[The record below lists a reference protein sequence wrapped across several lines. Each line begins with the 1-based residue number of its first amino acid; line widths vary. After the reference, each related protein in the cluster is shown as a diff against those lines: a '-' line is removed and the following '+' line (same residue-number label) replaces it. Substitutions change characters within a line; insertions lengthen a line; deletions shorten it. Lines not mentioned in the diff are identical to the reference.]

1 MFFFRSVYS
10 KCNSL
15 KCTNIHLSVQISI
28 SLLFSNPY
36 LCLKESNSG
45 IFYMKT
51 HIIRRALLA
60 LGICSALNMQAQA
73 PHPERIYLSGTGTD
87 YTRTWEFYCS
97 KGQNSGKWK
106 SIEVPSCW
114 ELQGFGEYTYG
125 RYYTIKG
132 AKPSDETGIYRYRFL
147 TPDCGKNDRIKL
159 FFDGVMTDAEVR
171 VNGNPAG
178 QIHQGAFYRF
188 SYDITSLLKAEG
200 ENLLEVKVAKQSANK
215 SVNAAER
222 RADWW
227 LYGGI
232 YRPVWLEVVPAVS
245 MEHFILD
252 ARADGSLRASVRT
265 TGNAEGHVLAV
276 SIRGL
281 KDGKPLRTLQG
292 KEQVSCPL
300 ATSGRETEFTCKW
313 LDVKVWNTE
322 APELYVARLELKDRS
337 GNVIQVREE
346 RIGFRTIEFFPQDG
360 IYLNGTRLIVKGINR
375 HSFSVDGGRTTSAAM
390 SRQDA
395 LLIKEMN
402 MNAVRSHYPPDEH
415 FLDMCDSLGLVYIDE
430 LSGWHGRYDTE
441 TGARLIREMV
451 ERDVNHPSV
460 ILWSNGNEG
469 GWNTDNDSLFCKY
482 DKFQRRH
489 VIHPWADFDGLD
501 THHYPA
507 YLTGVARF
515 TNGYKV
521 FMPTEFMHAMY
532 DQGGGAGLRDFW
544 DRWMTNP
551 MFAGGFIWVF
561 CDEAPK
567 RSDRGGVLDSDGSNA
582 PDGVVGPRREKEG
595 SFYAIRSQWSPV
607 QIKPLLITEHFDGS
621 FFISNEY
628 IYTNLKDC
636 RMTYEVL
643 SCDIPMQGAVSR
655 ILARGEVTLPA
666 LSPGE
671 TGKARFSLP
680 ASFAEGD
687 VLKLEAFDRDGH
699 CICDWSFPIRL
710 VNPYFQRHLAQVST
724 GLSGNVVSARN
735 NGKEIVLKSEKVSV
749 TFDAA
754 TGMILRVLSGNTEIP
769 LTNGPVAVGM
779 KMVYQPA
786 SSYVRQDSEEAV
798 FCARYKGGADSIVWR
813 LTSQGL
819 LYMDAVLLNRASGG
833 GGFDDAFM
841 DTEVYNLGLTFSYP
855 ERICKGMK
863 WLGRGPYRVW
873 KNRIPGTNYGI
884 WHKDYN
890 NTVTSESYD
899 NLVYP
904 EFKGYHANM
913 YWATF
918 ESDTAPFT
926 VYSRTDGI
934 FYRVFT
940 PEEPKGSAKR
950 TMPEFPEGDISFL
963 LDIPAICSFKP
974 IEQQG
979 PNSQPGNIRI
989 KKGDEGLRL
998 NLMFDFRKEN

>member
-1 MFFFRSVYS
+1 
-10 KCNSL
+10 
-15 KCTNIHLSVQISI
+15 
-28 SLLFSNPY
+28 
-36 LCLKESNSG
+36 
-45 IFYMKT
+45 MKT

-252 ARADGSLRASVRT
+252 ARADGSLRASVRMA
-265 TGNAEGHVLAV
+265 GNAEGHVLAV

-313 LDVKVWNTE
+313 SDVKVWNIE

-489 VIHPWADFDGLD
+489 VIHPWADFDRLD
-501 THHYPA
+501 THHYPT

-621 FFISNEY
+621 FFVSNEY

-699 CICDWSFPIRL
+699 RICDWSFPIRL
-710 VNPYFQRHLAQVST
+710 ANPYFQRHLAQVST
-724 GLSGNVVSARN
+724 GLSGNTVSARN

-779 KMVYQPA
+779 KMLYQPA

-873 KNRIPGTNYGI
+873 KNRISGTNYGI

-890 NTVTSESYD
+890 NTVTGESYD

>member
-1 MFFFRSVYS
+1 
-10 KCNSL
+10 
-15 KCTNIHLSVQISI
+15 
-28 SLLFSNPY
+28 
-36 LCLKESNSG
+36 
-45 IFYMKT
+45 MKT

-232 YRPVWLEVVPAVS
+232 YRPVWLEVVPDVS

-265 TGNAEGHVLAV
+265 AGNAEGHVLAV

-313 LDVKVWNTE
+313 SDVKVWNTE

-621 FFISNEY
+621 FFVSNEY

-699 CICDWSFPIRL
+699 RICDWSFPIRL
-710 VNPYFQRHLAQVST
+710 ANPYFQRHLAQVST
-724 GLSGNVVSARN
+724 GLSGNTVSARN

-779 KMVYQPA
+779 KMLYQPA

-890 NTVTSESYD
+890 NTVTGESYD

>member
-1 MFFFRSVYS
+1 
-10 KCNSL
+10 
-15 KCTNIHLSVQISI
+15 
-28 SLLFSNPY
+28 
-36 LCLKESNSG
+36 
-45 IFYMKT
+45 MKT

-159 FFDGVMTDAEVR
+159 FFDGVMTDAEVW
-171 VNGNPAG
+171 VNGKSAG

-188 SYDITSLLKAEG
+188 SYDITSLLKTEG

-252 ARADGSLRASVRT
+252 ARADGSLRASVRMA
-265 TGNAEGHVLAV
+265 GNAEGHVLAV

-300 ATSGRETEFTCKW
+300 VTSGRETEFTCKW
-313 LDVKVWNTE
+313 SDVKVWNTE

-699 CICDWSFPIRL
+699 RICDWSFPIRL
-710 VNPYFQRHLAQVST
+710 ANPYFQRHLAQVST
-724 GLSGNVVSARN
+724 GLSGNTVSARN

-779 KMVYQPA
+779 KMLYQPA

-890 NTVTSESYD
+890 NTVTGESYD

>member
-1 MFFFRSVYS
+1 
-10 KCNSL
+10 
-15 KCTNIHLSVQISI
+15 
-28 SLLFSNPY
+28 
-36 LCLKESNSG
+36 
-45 IFYMKT
+45 MKT

-147 TPDCGKNDRIKL
+147 TPDCEKNDRIKL
-159 FFDGVMTDAEVR
+159 FFDGVMTDAEVW
-171 VNGNPAG
+171 VNGKSAG

-232 YRPVWLEVVPAVS
+232 YRPVWLEVVPDVS

-252 ARADGSLRASVRT
+252 ARADGSLRASVRMA
-265 TGNAEGHVLAV
+265 GNAEGHVLAV

-300 ATSGRETEFTCKW
+300 ATSGRETGFTCKW
-313 LDVKVWNTE
+313 SDVKVWNIE

-621 FFISNEY
+621 FFVSNEY

-636 RMTYEVL
+636 WMTYEVL

-671 TGKARFSLP
+671 IGKARFSLP

-699 CICDWSFPIRL
+699 RICDWSFPIRL
-710 VNPYFQRHLAQVST
+710 ANPYFQRHLAQVST
-724 GLSGNVVSARN
+724 GLSGNTVSARN

-779 KMVYQPA
+779 KMLCQPA

-890 NTVTSESYD
+890 NTVTGESYD

>member
-1 MFFFRSVYS
+1 
-10 KCNSL
+10 
-15 KCTNIHLSVQISI
+15 
-28 SLLFSNPY
+28 
-36 LCLKESNSG
+36 
-45 IFYMKT
+45 MKT

-232 YRPVWLEVVPAVS
+232 YRPVWLEVVPDVS

-252 ARADGSLRASVRT
+252 ARADGSLRASVRMA
-265 TGNAEGHVLAV
+265 GNAEGHVLAV

-300 ATSGRETEFTCKW
+300 ATSGRETGFTCKW
-313 LDVKVWNTE
+313 SDVKVWNIE

-582 PDGVVGPRREKEG
+582 PDGVVEPRREKEG

-621 FFISNEY
+621 FFVSNEY

-671 TGKARFSLP
+671 TGKARFSLL

-699 CICDWSFPIRL
+699 RICDWSFPIRL
-710 VNPYFQRHLAQVST
+710 ANPYFQRHLAQVAT
-724 GLSGNVVSARN
+724 GLSGNTVSARN

-779 KMVYQPA
+779 KMLYQPA

-890 NTVTSESYD
+890 NTVTGESYD

>member
-1 MFFFRSVYS
+1 
-10 KCNSL
+10 
-15 KCTNIHLSVQISI
+15 
-28 SLLFSNPY
+28 
-36 LCLKESNSG
+36 
-45 IFYMKT
+45 MKT

-188 SYDITSLLKAEG
+188 SYDITSLLKAEE

-232 YRPVWLEVVPAVS
+232 YRPVWLEVVPDVS

-252 ARADGSLRASVRT
+252 ARADGSLRASVRMA
-265 TGNAEGHVLAV
+265 GNAEGHVLAV

-313 LDVKVWNTE
+313 SDVKVWNIE

-621 FFISNEY
+621 FFVSNEY

-699 CICDWSFPIRL
+699 RICDWSFPIRL
-710 VNPYFQRHLAQVST
+710 ANPYFQRHLAQVST
-724 GLSGNVVSARN
+724 GLSGNTVSARN

-779 KMVYQPA
+779 KMLYQPA

-890 NTVTSESYD
+890 NTVTGESYD

-979 PNSQPGNIRI
+979 PNSQPRNIRI

>member
-1 MFFFRSVYS
+1 
-10 KCNSL
+10 
-15 KCTNIHLSVQISI
+15 
-28 SLLFSNPY
+28 
-36 LCLKESNSG
+36 
-45 IFYMKT
+45 MKT

-147 TPDCGKNDRIKL
+147 TPDCEKNDRIKL
-159 FFDGVMTDAEVR
+159 FFDGVMTDAEVW
-171 VNGNPAG
+171 VNGKSAG

-276 SIRGL
+276 SIRKL

-300 ATSGRETEFTCKW
+300 ATFGRETEFTSKW
-313 LDVKVWNTE
+313 SDVKVWNTE

-621 FFISNEY
+621 FFVSNEY

-699 CICDWSFPIRL
+699 RICDWSFPIRL
-710 VNPYFQRHLAQVST
+710 ANPYFQRHLAQVST
-724 GLSGNVVSARN
+724 GLSGNTVSARN

-779 KMVYQPA
+779 KMLCQPA

-890 NTVTSESYD
+890 NTVTGESYD

>member
-1 MFFFRSVYS
+1 
-10 KCNSL
+10 
-15 KCTNIHLSVQISI
+15 
-28 SLLFSNPY
+28 
-36 LCLKESNSG
+36 
-45 IFYMKT
+45 MKT

-159 FFDGVMTDAEVR
+159 FFDGVMTDAEVW
-171 VNGNPAG
+171 VNGKSAG

-265 TGNAEGHVLAV
+265 AGNAEGHVLAV

-300 ATSGRETEFTCKW
+300 AASGRETEFTCKW
-313 LDVKVWNTE
+313 SDVKVWNTE

-567 RSDRGGVLDSDGSNA
+567 RFDRGGVLDSDGSNA

-621 FFISNEY
+621 FFVSNEY

-699 CICDWSFPIRL
+699 RICDWSFPIRL
-710 VNPYFQRHLAQVST
+710 ANPYFQRHLAQVST
-724 GLSGNVVSARN
+724 GLSGNTVSACN

-890 NTVTSESYD
+890 NTVTGESYD

-998 NLMFDFRKEN
+998 NLMLDFRKEN

>member
-1 MFFFRSVYS
+1 
-10 KCNSL
+10 
-15 KCTNIHLSVQISI
+15 
-28 SLLFSNPY
+28 
-36 LCLKESNSG
+36 
-45 IFYMKT
+45 MKT

-147 TPDCGKNDRIKL
+147 TPDCEKNDRIKL
-159 FFDGVMTDAEVR
+159 FFDGVMTDAEVW
-171 VNGNPAG
+171 VNGKSAG

-252 ARADGSLRASVRT
+252 ARADGSLRASVRMA
-265 TGNAEGHVLAV
+265 GNAEGHVLAV

-313 LDVKVWNTE
+313 SDVKVWNTE

-337 GNVIQVREE
+337 GNVIQIREE

-621 FFISNEY
+621 FFVSNEY
-628 IYTNLKDC
+628 IYTNFKDC

-699 CICDWSFPIRL
+699 RICDWSFPIRL
-710 VNPYFQRHLAQVST
+710 ANPYFQRHLAQVST
-724 GLSGNVVSARN
+724 GLSGNAVSARN

-890 NTVTSESYD
+890 NTVTGESYD

>member
-1 MFFFRSVYS
+1 
-10 KCNSL
+10 
-15 KCTNIHLSVQISI
+15 
-28 SLLFSNPY
+28 
-36 LCLKESNSG
+36 
-45 IFYMKT
+45 MKT

-232 YRPVWLEVVPAVS
+232 YRPVWLEVVPDVS

-252 ARADGSLRASVRT
+252 ARADGSLRASVRMA
-265 TGNAEGHVLAV
+265 GNAEGHVLAV

-300 ATSGRETEFTCKW
+300 ATSGRETGFTCKW
-313 LDVKVWNTE
+313 SDVKVWNIE

-621 FFISNEY
+621 FFVSNEY

-699 CICDWSFPIRL
+699 RICDWSFPIRL
-710 VNPYFQRHLAQVST
+710 ANPYFQRHLAQVST
-724 GLSGNVVSARN
+724 GLSGNTVSARN

-769 LTNGPVAVGM
+769 LTNGPVAAGM
-779 KMVYQPA
+779 KMLYQPA

-890 NTVTSESYD
+890 NTVTGESYD

>member
-1 MFFFRSVYS
+1 
-10 KCNSL
+10 
-15 KCTNIHLSVQISI
+15 
-28 SLLFSNPY
+28 
-36 LCLKESNSG
+36 
-45 IFYMKT
+45 MKT

-147 TPDCGKNDRIKL
+147 TPDCEKNDRIKL
-159 FFDGVMTDAEVR
+159 FFDGVMTDAEVW
-171 VNGNPAG
+171 VNGKSAG

-276 SIRGL
+276 SIREL

-300 ATSGRETEFTCKW
+300 ATFGRETEFTSKW
-313 LDVKVWNTE
+313 SDVKVWNTE

-621 FFISNEY
+621 FFVSNEY

-699 CICDWSFPIRL
+699 RICDWSFPIRL
-710 VNPYFQRHLAQVST
+710 ANPYFQRHLAQVST
-724 GLSGNVVSARN
+724 GLSGNTVSARN

-779 KMVYQPA
+779 KMLYQPA

-890 NTVTSESYD
+890 NTVTGESYD

-940 PEEPKGSAKR
+940 PEEPKDSAKR

>member
-1 MFFFRSVYS
+1 
-10 KCNSL
+10 
-15 KCTNIHLSVQISI
+15 
-28 SLLFSNPY
+28 
-36 LCLKESNSG
+36 
-45 IFYMKT
+45 MKT

-232 YRPVWLEVVPAVS
+232 YRPVWLEVVPDVS

-252 ARADGSLRASVRT
+252 ARADGSLRASVRMA
-265 TGNAEGHVLAV
+265 GNAEGHVLAV

-313 LDVKVWNTE
+313 SDVKVWNTE

-621 FFISNEY
+621 FFVSNEY

-699 CICDWSFPIRL
+699 RICDWSFPIRL
-710 VNPYFQRHLAQVST
+710 ANPYFQRHLAQVST
-724 GLSGNVVSARN
+724 GLSGNTVSARN

-779 KMVYQPA
+779 KMLCQPA

-890 NTVTSESYD
+890 NTVTGESYD

>member
-1 MFFFRSVYS
+1 
-10 KCNSL
+10 
-15 KCTNIHLSVQISI
+15 
-28 SLLFSNPY
+28 
-36 LCLKESNSG
+36 
-45 IFYMKT
+45 MKT

-232 YRPVWLEVVPAVS
+232 YRPVWLEVVPDVS

-252 ARADGSLRASVRT
+252 ARADGSLRASVRMA
-265 TGNAEGHVLAV
+265 GNAEGHVLAV

-313 LDVKVWNTE
+313 SDVKVWNIE

-621 FFISNEY
+621 FFVSNEY

-671 TGKARFSLP
+671 TGKAHFSLP

-699 CICDWSFPIRL
+699 RICDWSFPIRL
-710 VNPYFQRHLAQVST
+710 ANPYFQRHLAQVST
-724 GLSGNVVSARN
+724 GLSGNAVSARN

-786 SSYVRQDSEEAV
+786 SSYVHQDSEEAV

-890 NTVTSESYD
+890 NTVTGESYD

>member
-1 MFFFRSVYS
+1 
-10 KCNSL
+10 
-15 KCTNIHLSVQISI
+15 
-28 SLLFSNPY
+28 
-36 LCLKESNSG
+36 
-45 IFYMKT
+45 MKT

-114 ELQGFGEYTYG
+114 ELQGFGECTYG

-232 YRPVWLEVVPAVS
+232 YRPVWLEVVPDVS

-252 ARADGSLRASVRT
+252 ARADGSLRASVRMA
-265 TGNAEGHVLAV
+265 GNAEGHVLAV

-300 ATSGRETEFTCKW
+300 ATSGRETGFTCKW
-313 LDVKVWNTE
+313 SDVKVWNIE

-621 FFISNEY
+621 FFVSNEY

-680 ASFAEGD
+680 ASFVEGD

-699 CICDWSFPIRL
+699 RICDWSFPIRL
-710 VNPYFQRHLAQVST
+710 ANPYFQRHLAQVST
-724 GLSGNVVSARN
+724 GLSGNTVSARN

-769 LTNGPVAVGM
+769 LTNGPVAAGM
-779 KMVYQPA
+779 KMLYQPA

-890 NTVTSESYD
+890 NTVTGESYD

>member
-1 MFFFRSVYS
+1 
-10 KCNSL
+10 
-15 KCTNIHLSVQISI
+15 
-28 SLLFSNPY
+28 
-36 LCLKESNSG
+36 
-45 IFYMKT
+45 MKT

-159 FFDGVMTDAEVR
+159 FFDGVMTDAEVW
-171 VNGNPAG
+171 VNGKSAG

-252 ARADGSLRASVRT
+252 ARADGSLRASVRMA
-265 TGNAEGHVLAV
+265 GNAKGHVLAV

-292 KEQVSCPL
+292 KEQVSCPF

-313 LDVKVWNTE
+313 SDVKVWNTE

-544 DRWMTNP
+544 DRWMTNS

-621 FFISNEY
+621 FFVSNEY

-687 VLKLEAFDRDGH
+687 VLKLEAFDRGGH
-699 CICDWSFPIRL
+699 RICDWSFPIRL
-710 VNPYFQRHLAQVST
+710 ANPYFQRHLAQVST
-724 GLSGNVVSARN
+724 GLSGNTVSARN

-779 KMVYQPA
+779 KMLYQPA
-786 SSYVRQDSEEAV
+786 ISYVRQDSEEAV

-890 NTVTSESYD
+890 NTVTGESYD

-963 LDIPAICSFKP
+963 LDIPAICSFKS

>member
-1 MFFFRSVYS
+1 
-10 KCNSL
+10 
-15 KCTNIHLSVQISI
+15 
-28 SLLFSNPY
+28 
-36 LCLKESNSG
+36 
-45 IFYMKT
+45 MKT

-232 YRPVWLEVVPAVS
+232 YRPVWLEVVPDVS

-252 ARADGSLRASVRT
+252 ARADGSLRASVRMA
-265 TGNAEGHVLAV
+265 GNAEGHVLAV

-300 ATSGRETEFTCKW
+300 ATSGRETGFTCKW
-313 LDVKVWNTE
+313 SDVKVWNIE

-582 PDGVVGPRREKEG
+582 PDGVVEPRREKEG

-621 FFISNEY
+621 FFVSNEY

-699 CICDWSFPIRL
+699 RICDWSFPIRL
-710 VNPYFQRHLAQVST
+710 ANPYFQRHLAQVST
-724 GLSGNVVSARN
+724 GLSGNTVSARN

-779 KMVYQPA
+779 KMLYQPA

-890 NTVTSESYD
+890 NTVTGESYD

>member
-1 MFFFRSVYS
+1 
-10 KCNSL
+10 
-15 KCTNIHLSVQISI
+15 
-28 SLLFSNPY
+28 
-36 LCLKESNSG
+36 
-45 IFYMKT
+45 MKT

-147 TPDCGKNDRIKL
+147 TPDCEKNDRIKL
-159 FFDGVMTDAEVR
+159 FFDGVMTDAEVW
-171 VNGNPAG
+171 VNGKSAG

-245 MEHFILD
+245 VEHFILD

-265 TGNAEGHVLAV
+265 AGNAEGHVLAV

-300 ATSGRETEFTCKW
+300 ATFGRETEFTSKW
-313 LDVKVWNTE
+313 SDVKVWNTE

-621 FFISNEY
+621 FFVSNEY

-699 CICDWSFPIRL
+699 RICDWSFPIRL
-710 VNPYFQRHLAQVST
+710 ANPYFQRHLAQVST
-724 GLSGNVVSARN
+724 GLSGNTVSARN

-779 KMVYQPA
+779 KMLYQPA

-890 NTVTSESYD
+890 NTVTGESYD

>member
-1 MFFFRSVYS
+1 
-10 KCNSL
+10 
-15 KCTNIHLSVQISI
+15 
-28 SLLFSNPY
+28 
-36 LCLKESNSG
+36 
-45 IFYMKT
+45 MKT

-73 PHPERIYLSGTGTD
+73 PHPERIYLLGTGTD

-147 TPDCGKNDRIKL
+147 TPDCEKNDRIKL
-159 FFDGVMTDAEVR
+159 FFDGVMTDAEVW
-171 VNGNPAG
+171 VNGKSAG

-276 SIRGL
+276 SIREL

-300 ATSGRETEFTCKW
+300 ATFGRETEFTSKW
-313 LDVKVWNTE
+313 SDVKVWNTE

-621 FFISNEY
+621 FFVSNEY

-699 CICDWSFPIRL
+699 RICDWSFPIRL
-710 VNPYFQRHLAQVST
+710 ANPYFQRHLAQVST
-724 GLSGNVVSARN
+724 GLSGNTVSARN

-779 KMVYQPA
+779 KMLCQPA

-890 NTVTSESYD
+890 NTVTGESYD

>member
-1 MFFFRSVYS
+1 
-10 KCNSL
+10 
-15 KCTNIHLSVQISI
+15 
-28 SLLFSNPY
+28 
-36 LCLKESNSG
+36 
-45 IFYMKT
+45 MKT

-232 YRPVWLEVVPAVS
+232 YRPVWLEVVPDVS

-252 ARADGSLRASVRT
+252 ARADGSLRASVRMA
-265 TGNAEGHVLAV
+265 GNAEGHVLAV

-300 ATSGRETEFTCKW
+300 ATSGRETGFTCKW
-313 LDVKVWNTE
+313 SDVKVWNIE

-621 FFISNEY
+621 FFVSNEY

-671 TGKARFSLP
+671 TGKARFSLL

-699 CICDWSFPIRL
+699 RICDWSFPIRL
-710 VNPYFQRHLAQVST
+710 ANPYFQRHLAQVAT
-724 GLSGNVVSARN
+724 GLSGNTVSARN

-779 KMVYQPA
+779 KMLYQPA

-873 KNRIPGTNYGI
+873 KNRILGTNYGI

-890 NTVTSESYD
+890 NTVTGESYD

>member
-1 MFFFRSVYS
+1 
-10 KCNSL
+10 
-15 KCTNIHLSVQISI
+15 
-28 SLLFSNPY
+28 
-36 LCLKESNSG
+36 
-45 IFYMKT
+45 MKT

-125 RYYTIKG
+125 RYYTIKV

-252 ARADGSLRASVRT
+252 ARADGSLRASVRMA
-265 TGNAEGHVLAV
+265 GNAEGHVLAV

-292 KEQVSCPL
+292 KEQISCTL
-300 ATSGRETEFTCKW
+300 ASSGRETEFTCKW
-313 LDVKVWNTE
+313 SDVKVWNTE

-621 FFISNEY
+621 FFVSNEY

-710 VNPYFQRHLAQVST
+710 ANPYFQRHLAQVST
-724 GLSGNVVSARN
+724 GLSGNTVSARN

-779 KMVYQPA
+779 KMLYQPA

-890 NTVTSESYD
+890 NTVTGESYD

>member
-1 MFFFRSVYS
+1 
-10 KCNSL
+10 
-15 KCTNIHLSVQISI
+15 
-28 SLLFSNPY
+28 
-36 LCLKESNSG
+36 
-45 IFYMKT
+45 MKT

-232 YRPVWLEVVPAVS
+232 YRPVWLEVVPDVS

-252 ARADGSLRASVRT
+252 ARADGSLRASVRMA
-265 TGNAEGHVLAV
+265 GNAEGHVLVV

-300 ATSGRETEFTCKW
+300 ATSGRETGFTCKW
-313 LDVKVWNTE
+313 SDVKVWNIE

-621 FFISNEY
+621 FFVSNEY

-699 CICDWSFPIRL
+699 RICDWSFPIRL
-710 VNPYFQRHLAQVST
+710 ANPYFQRHLAQVST
-724 GLSGNVVSARN
+724 GLSGNTVSARN

-769 LTNGPVAVGM
+769 LTNGPVAAGM
-779 KMVYQPA
+779 KMLYQPA

-890 NTVTSESYD
+890 NTVTGESYD

>member
-1 MFFFRSVYS
+1 
-10 KCNSL
+10 
-15 KCTNIHLSVQISI
+15 
-28 SLLFSNPY
+28 
-36 LCLKESNSG
+36 
-45 IFYMKT
+45 MKT

-232 YRPVWLEVVPAVS
+232 YRPVWLEVVPDVS

-252 ARADGSLRASVRT
+252 ARADGSLRASVRMA
-265 TGNAEGHVLAV
+265 GNAEGHVLAV

-300 ATSGRETEFTCKW
+300 ATSGRETGFTCKW
-313 LDVKVWNTE
+313 SDVKVWNIE

-489 VIHPWADFDGLD
+489 VIHPWADFDGFD

-621 FFISNEY
+621 FFVSNEY

-710 VNPYFQRHLAQVST
+710 ANPYFQRHLAQVST
-724 GLSGNVVSARN
+724 GLSGNTVSARN

-779 KMVYQPA
+779 KMLYQPA

-890 NTVTSESYD
+890 NTVTGESYD

>member
-1 MFFFRSVYS
+1 
-10 KCNSL
+10 
-15 KCTNIHLSVQISI
+15 
-28 SLLFSNPY
+28 
-36 LCLKESNSG
+36 
-45 IFYMKT
+45 MKT

-147 TPDCGKNDRIKL
+147 TPDCEKNDRIKL
-159 FFDGVMTDAEVR
+159 FFDGVMTDAEVW
-171 VNGNPAG
+171 VNGKSAG

-252 ARADGSLRASVRT
+252 ARADGSLRASVRMA
-265 TGNAEGHVLAV
+265 GNAKGHVLAV
-276 SIRGL
+276 SIREL

-300 ATSGRETEFTCKW
+300 ATSGRETEFTSKW
-313 LDVKVWNTE
+313 SDVKVWNTE

-621 FFISNEY
+621 FFVSNEY

-655 ILARGEVTLPA
+655 ILARGEVTLPD

-699 CICDWSFPIRL
+699 RICDWSFPIRL
-710 VNPYFQRHLAQVST
+710 ANPYFQRHLAQVST
-724 GLSGNVVSARN
+724 GLSGNTVSACN

-779 KMVYQPA
+779 KMLYQPA

-798 FCARYKGGADSIVWR
+798 FSARYKGGADSIVWR

-890 NTVTSESYD
+890 NTVTGESYD

>member
-1 MFFFRSVYS
+1 
-10 KCNSL
+10 
-15 KCTNIHLSVQISI
+15 
-28 SLLFSNPY
+28 
-36 LCLKESNSG
+36 
-45 IFYMKT
+45 MKT

-159 FFDGVMTDAEVR
+159 FFDGVMTDAEVW
-171 VNGNPAG
+171 VNGKSAG

-252 ARADGSLRASVRT
+252 ARADGSLRASVRMA
-265 TGNAEGHVLAV
+265 GNAEGHVLAV

-281 KDGKPLRTLQG
+281 KDGKSLR

-313 LDVKVWNTE
+313 SDVKVWNIE

-621 FFISNEY
+621 FFVSNEY
-628 IYTNLKDC
+628 IYTNFKDC

-699 CICDWSFPIRL
+699 RICDWSFPIRL
-710 VNPYFQRHLAQVST
+710 ANPYFQRHLAQVST
-724 GLSGNVVSARN
+724 VLSGNAVSARN

-779 KMVYQPA
+779 KMLYQPA
-786 SSYVRQDSEEAV
+786 ISYVRQDSEEAV

-890 NTVTSESYD
+890 NTVTGESYD
-899 NLVYP
+899 NLIYP

-913 YWATF
+913 YWATL

>member
-1 MFFFRSVYS
+1 
-10 KCNSL
+10 
-15 KCTNIHLSVQISI
+15 
-28 SLLFSNPY
+28 
-36 LCLKESNSG
+36 
-45 IFYMKT
+45 MKT

-60 LGICSALNMQAQA
+60 LGICSVLNMQAQA

-147 TPDCGKNDRIKL
+147 TPDCGKNDRVKL
-159 FFDGVMTDAEVR
+159 FFDGVMTDAEVW
-171 VNGNPAG
+171 VNGKSAG

-188 SYDITSLLKAEG
+188 SYDITSLLKTEG

-245 MEHFILD
+245 VEHFILD

-265 TGNAEGHVLAV
+265 VGNAEGYVLDV

-281 KDGKPLRTLQG
+281 KDGKPLRTVQG

-300 ATSGRETEFTCKW
+300 STSGRETEFTCKW
-313 LDVKVWNTE
+313 SDVKVWNTE

-621 FFISNEY
+621 FFVSNEY

-643 SCDIPMQGAVSR
+643 SCDIPMQRVVSR

-699 CICDWSFPIRL
+699 RICDWSFPIRL
-710 VNPYFQRHLAQVST
+710 ANPYFQRHLAQVST
-724 GLSGNVVSARN
+724 GLSGNTVSACN

-890 NTVTSESYD
+890 NTVTGESYD

>member
-1 MFFFRSVYS
+1 
-10 KCNSL
+10 
-15 KCTNIHLSVQISI
+15 
-28 SLLFSNPY
+28 
-36 LCLKESNSG
+36 
-45 IFYMKT
+45 MKT

-147 TPDCGKNDRIKL
+147 TPDCEKNDRIKL
-159 FFDGVMTDAEVR
+159 FFDGVMTDAEVW
-171 VNGNPAG
+171 VNGKSAG

-252 ARADGSLRASVRT
+252 ARADGSLRASVRMA
-265 TGNAEGHVLAV
+265 GNAKGHVLAV
-276 SIRGL
+276 SIREL

-300 ATSGRETEFTCKW
+300 ATSGRETEFTSKW
-313 LDVKVWNTE
+313 SDVKVWNTE

-621 FFISNEY
+621 FFVSNEY

-699 CICDWSFPIRL
+699 RICDWSFPIRL
-710 VNPYFQRHLAQVST
+710 ANPYFQRHLAQVST
-724 GLSGNVVSARN
+724 GLSGNTVSARN

-813 LTSQGL
+813 LTSQEL

-873 KNRIPGTNYGI
+873 KNRIPSTNYGI

-890 NTVTSESYD
+890 NTVTGESYD

>member
-1 MFFFRSVYS
+1 
-10 KCNSL
+10 
-15 KCTNIHLSVQISI
+15 
-28 SLLFSNPY
+28 
-36 LCLKESNSG
+36 
-45 IFYMKT
+45 MKT

-73 PHPERIYLSGTGTD
+73 PHPERIYLSETGTD

-232 YRPVWLEVVPAVS
+232 YRPVWLEVVPDVS

-252 ARADGSLRASVRT
+252 ARADGSLRASVRMA
-265 TGNAEGHVLAV
+265 GNAEGHVLAV

-313 LDVKVWNTE
+313 SDVKVWNIE

-621 FFISNEY
+621 FFVSNEY

-680 ASFAEGD
+680 ASFVEGD

-699 CICDWSFPIRL
+699 RICDWSFPIRL
-710 VNPYFQRHLAQVST
+710 ANPYFQRHLAQVST
-724 GLSGNVVSARN
+724 GLSGNTVSARN

-779 KMVYQPA
+779 KMLYQPA

-890 NTVTSESYD
+890 NTVTGESYD

>member
-1 MFFFRSVYS
+1 
-10 KCNSL
+10 
-15 KCTNIHLSVQISI
+15 
-28 SLLFSNPY
+28 
-36 LCLKESNSG
+36 
-45 IFYMKT
+45 MKT

-232 YRPVWLEVVPAVS
+232 YRPVWLEVVPDVS

-252 ARADGSLRASVRT
+252 AHADGSLRASVRMA
-265 TGNAEGHVLAV
+265 GNAEGHVLAV

-313 LDVKVWNTE
+313 SDVKVWNIE

-621 FFISNEY
+621 FFVSNEY

-699 CICDWSFPIRL
+699 RICDWSFPIRL
-710 VNPYFQRHLAQVST
+710 ANPYFQRHLAQVST
-724 GLSGNVVSARN
+724 GLSGNTVSARN

-779 KMVYQPA
+779 KMLYQPA

-890 NTVTSESYD
+890 NTVTGESYD

>member
-1 MFFFRSVYS
+1 
-10 KCNSL
+10 
-15 KCTNIHLSVQISI
+15 
-28 SLLFSNPY
+28 
-36 LCLKESNSG
+36 
-45 IFYMKT
+45 MKT

-147 TPDCGKNDRIKL
+147 TPDCEKNDRIKL
-159 FFDGVMTDAEVR
+159 FFDGVMTDAEVW
-171 VNGNPAG
+171 VNGKSAG

-276 SIRGL
+276 SIREL

-300 ATSGRETEFTCKW
+300 ATFGRETEFTSKW
-313 LDVKVWNTE
+313 SDVKVWNTE

-360 IYLNGTRLIVKGINR
+360 IYLNGTRLIVKGINQ

-621 FFISNEY
+621 FFVSNEY

-699 CICDWSFPIRL
+699 RICDWSFPIRL
-710 VNPYFQRHLAQVST
+710 ANPYFQRHLAQVST
-724 GLSGNVVSARN
+724 GLSGNTVSARN

-779 KMVYQPA
+779 KMLCQPA
-786 SSYVRQDSEEAV
+786 ISYVRQDSEEAV

-890 NTVTSESYD
+890 NTVTGESYD

>member
-1 MFFFRSVYS
+1 
-10 KCNSL
+10 
-15 KCTNIHLSVQISI
+15 
-28 SLLFSNPY
+28 
-36 LCLKESNSG
+36 
-45 IFYMKT
+45 MKT

-232 YRPVWLEVVPAVS
+232 YRPVWLEVVPDVS

-252 ARADGSLRASVRT
+252 ARADGSLRASVRMA
-265 TGNAEGHVLAV
+265 GNAEGHVLAV

-313 LDVKVWNTE
+313 SDVKVWNIE

-621 FFISNEY
+621 FFVSNEY

-680 ASFAEGD
+680 ASFVEGD

-699 CICDWSFPIRL
+699 RICDWSFPIRL
-710 VNPYFQRHLAQVST
+710 ANPYFQRHLAQVST
-724 GLSGNVVSARN
+724 GLSGNTVSARN

-779 KMVYQPA
+779 KMLYQPA

-841 DTEVYNLGLTFSYP
+841 DTEVYNLELTFSYP

-890 NTVTSESYD
+890 NTVTGESYD

>member
-1 MFFFRSVYS
+1 
-10 KCNSL
+10 
-15 KCTNIHLSVQISI
+15 
-28 SLLFSNPY
+28 
-36 LCLKESNSG
+36 
-45 IFYMKT
+45 MKT

-159 FFDGVMTDAEVR
+159 FFDGVMTDAEVW
-171 VNGNPAG
+171 VNGKSAG

-252 ARADGSLRASVRT
+252 ARADGSLRASVRMA
-265 TGNAEGHVLAV
+265 GNAKGHVLAV

-313 LDVKVWNTE
+313 SDVKVWNTE

-621 FFISNEY
+621 FFVSNEY

-699 CICDWSFPIRL
+699 RICDWSFPIRL
-710 VNPYFQRHLAQVST
+710 ANPYFQRHLAQVST
-724 GLSGNVVSARN
+724 GLSGNAVSARN

-779 KMVYQPA
+779 KMLYQPA

-890 NTVTSESYD
+890 NTVTGESYD

>member
-1 MFFFRSVYS
+1 
-10 KCNSL
+10 
-15 KCTNIHLSVQISI
+15 
-28 SLLFSNPY
+28 
-36 LCLKESNSG
+36 
-45 IFYMKT
+45 MKT

-232 YRPVWLEVVPAVS
+232 YRPVWLEVVPDVS

-252 ARADGSLRASVRT
+252 ARADGSLRASVRMA
-265 TGNAEGHVLAV
+265 GNAEGHVLAV

-300 ATSGRETEFTCKW
+300 ATSGRETGFTCKW
-313 LDVKVWNTE
+313 SDVKVWNIE

-607 QIKPLLITEHFDGS
+607 QIKPLLITEYFDGS
-621 FFISNEY
+621 FFVSNEY

-710 VNPYFQRHLAQVST
+710 ANPYFQRHLAQVST
-724 GLSGNVVSARN
+724 GLSGNTVSARN

-779 KMVYQPA
+779 KMLYQPA

-890 NTVTSESYD
+890 NTVTGESYD

-913 YWATF
+913 YWAAF

>member
-1 MFFFRSVYS
+1 
-10 KCNSL
+10 
-15 KCTNIHLSVQISI
+15 
-28 SLLFSNPY
+28 
-36 LCLKESNSG
+36 
-45 IFYMKT
+45 MKT

-232 YRPVWLEVVPAVS
+232 YRPVWLEVVPDVS

-252 ARADGSLRASVRT
+252 ARADGSLRASVRMA
-265 TGNAEGHVLAV
+265 GNAEGHVLVV

-300 ATSGRETEFTCKW
+300 ATSGRETGFTCKW
-313 LDVKVWNTE
+313 SDVKVWNIE

-621 FFISNEY
+621 FFVSNEY

-699 CICDWSFPIRL
+699 RICDWSFPIRL
-710 VNPYFQRHLAQVST
+710 ANPYFQRHLAQVST
-724 GLSGNVVSARN
+724 GLSGNTVSARN

-779 KMVYQPA
+779 KMLYQPA

-890 NTVTSESYD
+890 NTVTGESYD

>member
-1 MFFFRSVYS
+1 
-10 KCNSL
+10 
-15 KCTNIHLSVQISI
+15 
-28 SLLFSNPY
+28 
-36 LCLKESNSG
+36 
-45 IFYMKT
+45 MKT

-232 YRPVWLEVVPAVS
+232 YRPVWLEVVPDVS

-252 ARADGSLRASVRT
+252 ARADGSLRASVRMA
-265 TGNAEGHVLAV
+265 GNAEGHVLAV

-313 LDVKVWNTE
+313 SDVKVWNIE

-621 FFISNEY
+621 FFVSNEY

-699 CICDWSFPIRL
+699 RICDWSFPIRL
-710 VNPYFQRHLAQVST
+710 ANPYFQRHLAQVST
-724 GLSGNVVSARN
+724 GLSGNTVSARN

-779 KMVYQPA
+779 KMLYQPA

-890 NTVTSESYD
+890 NTVTGESYD

-998 NLMFDFRKEN
+998 NLMSDFRKEN

>member
-1 MFFFRSVYS
+1 
-10 KCNSL
+10 
-15 KCTNIHLSVQISI
+15 
-28 SLLFSNPY
+28 
-36 LCLKESNSG
+36 
-45 IFYMKT
+45 MKT

-147 TPDCGKNDRIKL
+147 TPDCEKNDRIKL
-159 FFDGVMTDAEVR
+159 FFDGVMTDAEVW
-171 VNGNPAG
+171 VNGKSAG

-252 ARADGSLRASVRT
+252 ARADGSLRASVRMA
-265 TGNAEGHVLAV
+265 GNAKGHVLAV
-276 SIRGL
+276 SIREL

-300 ATSGRETEFTCKW
+300 VTSGRETEFTCKW
-313 LDVKVWNTE
+313 SDVKVWNTE

-337 GNVIQVREE
+337 GNVIHVREE

-621 FFISNEY
+621 FFVSNEY

-699 CICDWSFPIRL
+699 RICDWSFPIRL
-710 VNPYFQRHLAQVST
+710 ANPYFQRHLAQVST
-724 GLSGNVVSARN
+724 GLSGNTVSACN

-779 KMVYQPA
+779 KMLYQPA

-798 FCARYKGGADSIVWR
+798 FSARYKGGADSIVWR

-890 NTVTSESYD
+890 NTVTGESYD